1 MLDILDKIAD
11 NIFIKS
17 GNTNKTRLRNK
28 TLGDYFKMRELEN
41 LDWAT
46 LKRNWKF
53 SDWQFRWQG
62 NLSKC
67 KNSHPTTFFR
77 QLILGG
83 RPCLSFRAFSC
94 ARVEKWWV
102 LKWCV
107 CARVQKWCKTEVCE
121 CQSEL
126 STGYPQVFAGNPPA
140 TLILYHT
147 FLLLSIEN

>member
-17 GNTNKTRLRNK
+17 GNTNKTRLRK
-28 TLGDYFKMRELEN
+28 RTLGGFSKMRELEN

-67 KNSHPTTFFR
+67 KNSRPTT
-77 QLILGG
+77 LGKRG
-83 RPCLSFRAFSC
+83 AEIVYKYCHLPPCFWYGQNRRTPP
-94 ARVEKWWV
+94 AR
-102 LKWCV
+102 LLG
-107 CARVQKWCKTEVCE
+107 
-121 CQSEL
+121 QSEASPAPEWKTDKCQTDACAPESEKPMSAK
-126 STGYPQVFAGNPPA
+126 STSVKATYPQV
-140 TLILYHT
+140 IHK
-147 FLLLSIEN
+147 S